1 MDSIA
6 DMGGT
11 RGWGPARAPDPGEPP
26 FAEPW
31 EGRAFALTVL
41 TMGRISGRNLDA
53 FRYALSRLHPV
64 DYLVDGYYGRWR
76 HAAELMLTDSRVL
89 APGAVDAR
97 VRRLRGEDVVE
108 PEAPEPAR
116 PDYEPSAPGSLR
128 EVDHEPAFAVG
139 DPVHTRDLH
148 PRGPTKL
155 PGYLGRRPGTV
166 TAVRPPHVLPDTHA
180 VFEGENPQH
189 VYTVAFAS
197 RVLWGPDAEPFT
209 LHADLFESYLA
220 RTSDSEAQP

>member
-11 RGWGPARAPDPGEPP
+11 QGWGPAQVPTDEPP

-31 EGRAFALTVL
+31 EGRSFAITVL

-53 FRYALSRLHPV
+53 FRHALGRLHPV
-64 DYLVDGYYGRWR
+64 DYLVDGYYGRWL
-76 HAAELMLTDSRVL
+76 HAAELMLTDSHVL

-97 VRRLRGEDVVE
+97 ARRNLGEDVTE
-108 PEAPEPAR
+108 PPFPAPDR
-116 PDYEPSAPGSLR
+116 PDYRPTAPGSLR
-128 EVDHEPAFAVG
+128 EVDRDPAFAVG
-139 DPVHTRDLH
+139 DAVRTKDLH
-148 PRGPTKL
+148 PEGPTKL
-155 PGYLGRRPGTV
+155 PAYVRRRSGTI

-197 RVLWGPDAEPFT
+197 TELWGPDAEPFT
-209 LHADLFESYLA
+209 LQVDLFESYLETD
-220 RTSDSEAQP
+220 R